1 MISKPDNGIFHR
13 NNLIRDS
20 VIDLVFST
28 HELSQYISWWKDS
41 EYTVG
46 SEHDMI
52 FFSIARE
59 SALVENPIYTCQ
71 YNFDK
76 ADWKKLNESILS
88 EQDNKEFRWSLTE
101 LSEES
106 LELEVLKLQKLIIK
120 LIELYIPKKK
130 YSERSKPW
138 WSDKLKEL
146 RKEMTKYRRKWK
158 RHAEIN
164 AEQKYHIARATY
176 YYEIKTAKSNCWNNF
191 LENAQGKDIFKAFQ
205 YTKQAR
211 IEKLPI
217 LQYQLE
223 NQEIKAITFHEKCNA
238 FMETLFTKPPD
249 SEEPNW
255 SSYQESKQW
264 NWPEVSKDEIKAAIF
279 TSSIKKAAGP
289 DTISFL
295 IIQKIYTV
303 LEDRLYKLYSTLIKT
318 DYHPKC
324 WKEAVG
330 IILKKQNRKAT
341 IPKSYRVISLLNCL
355 GKIAEKIIASRLAY
369 LAEIPEVNLLDSDQ
383 IGGRKQK
390 SAIDAVLS
398 LVHDIQLAKHEKKV
412 TSVLFMDIKGAFD
425 HVSANQLLKICQQLE
440 LPKSLCYWIKSFMQ
454 DRKIQ
459 LKFDGN
465 SQEMTD
471 INIRIPQ
478 DSPVSPILF
487 LIYIRFLF
495 NKRINTS
502 ERILSYLDD
511 IGLAVSSNSIEE
523 NCQLLQKLAKDLLIK
538 QDQNCMQFDMEKTE
552 LIHFHSKRF
561 LDLKSELYSIKLNVI
576 RIQPKNLVKW
586 LGIWLDS
593 KLSFKDHVEKKIAQ
607 ALRTFNQI
615 ERLSNTERGLSFQ
628 AMRQLYIACIS
639 SVADYG
645 VPVWWNNQKTILE
658 KFQKLQNLALRK
670 ILGAFKSSPASAMEI
685 EASLSSPKVRFNK
698 ICKNYALRI
707 LQMHE
712 NHPIR

>member
-1 MISKPDNGIFHR
+1 MNQSGNKCTQKVQFLQQNVDKNPNKMHTCLQIALELNIDFILFQEPYINVNNMTTISHSAFYCIIPETERTRPRVMIFAKKSSRFQFCQRSDIYSDTDIIIIDIHDSLNINANADVIQLINIYNEKSLSNNSNKWTVERSLQHITPAKNTIICGDFNAHHSWWNSAISDTAVIRATTLVNWLNKFHFNLISEPDNGIFHR

-88 EQDNKEFRWSLTE
+88 EQDNEEFRWSLTE

-106 LELEVLKLQKLIIK
+106 LELEALKLQKLIIK
-120 LIELYIPKKK
+120 LVELYIPKKK

-205 YTKQAR
+205 YTKQTR

-303 LEDRLYKLYSTLIKT
+303 LEDRLYKLYSALIKT
-318 DYHPKC
+318 GYHPKC

-355 GKIAEKIIASRLAY
+355 GKIVEKIIASRLAY

-440 LPKSLCYWIKSFMQ
+440 LPKSLCY
-454 DRKIQ
+454 
-459 LKFDGN
+459 
-465 SQEMTD
+465 
-471 INIRIPQ
+471 
-478 DSPVSPILF
+478 
-487 LIYIRFLF
+487 
-495 NKRINTS
+495 
-502 ERILSYLDD
+502 
-511 IGLAVSSNSIEE
+511 
-523 NCQLLQKLAKDLLIK
+523 
-538 QDQNCMQFDMEKTE
+538 
-552 LIHFHSKRF
+552 
-561 LDLKSELYSIKLNVI
+561 
-576 RIQPKNLVKW
+576 
-586 LGIWLDS
+586 
-593 KLSFKDHVEKKIAQ
+593 
-607 ALRTFNQI
+607 
-615 ERLSNTERGLSFQ
+615 
-628 AMRQLYIACIS
+628 
-639 SVADYG
+639 
-645 VPVWWNNQKTILE
+645 
-658 KFQKLQNLALRK
+658 
-670 ILGAFKSSPASAMEI
+670 
-685 EASLSSPKVRFNK
+685 
-698 ICKNYALRI
+698 
-707 LQMHE
+707 
-712 NHPIR
+712 